1 MTVMSDQR
9 GFTLIEMMLV
19 TLLMAVIMGATL
31 TAFDEF
37 GHNARENERQ
47 NEAQDE
53 TRRALS
59 RLARELRN
67 LASPTAELPRS
78 LELALPQDIIFQE
91 VHNTRDAGANEY
103 NTRRIRYCLDSTNGR
118 LIRQYQVNPGQTVPA
133 TTACAVGASGN
144 GWSPGVVMARDVVNG
159 ARPVWTFSPA
169 PVATTG
175 DALSVVTWIRSQ
187 LYVDVKPD
195 KLPSESQLAT
205 GVQLRNQNRRPVAD
219 FTGDSPRPGEV
230 VLNASSSSDPEGRA
244 LTYYWFLGTSAGD
257 DDDAISESISFT
269 CCSPLLTS
277 GTHSFT
283 LRVRDQAGLDSV
295 ITKEVVVK

>member
-1 MTVMSDQR
+1 MKPMTDER

-19 TLLMAVIMGATL
+19 TLLMTVIMGATL

-53 TRRALS
+53 SRRALF
-59 RLARELRN
+59 RVARELRN

-91 VHNTRDAGANEY
+91 VNNTRDVGANEY
-103 NTRRIRYCLDSTNGR
+103 NTRRIRYCLDPANGH
-118 LIRQYQVNPGQTVPA
+118 LIRQYQVNPGLTVP
-133 TTACAVGASGN
+133 TPTACAVGASGN

-159 ARPVWTFSPA
+159 TRPVWSFHPA
-169 PVATTG
+169 PAATTG
-175 DALSVVTWIRSQ
+175 DALAVVTWIRTE
-187 LYVDVKPD
+187 LFVDVNTS
-195 KLPSESQLAT
+195 KLPSETELAT

-230 VLNASSSSDPEGRA
+230 VLNASTSSDPEGRA

-257 DDDAISESISFT
+257 DEDALSESISYT

-277 GTHSFT
+277 GTHTFT
-283 LRVRDQAGLDSV
+283 LRVRDQAGLDST

>member
-1 MTVMSDQR
+1 MTAMTDQR

-19 TLLMAVIMGATL
+19 TLLMAVIMGASL

-53 TRRALS
+53 SRRAIF
-59 RLARELRN
+59 RVARELRN

-91 VHNTRDAGANEY
+91 VHNTRDAGGNPY
-103 NTRRIRYCLDSTNGR
+103 NTRRIRYCLDSPNGQ
-118 LIRQYQVNPGQTVPA
+118 LIRQYQVNPGAAVPTA
-133 TTACAVGASGN
+133 TACAVGASGN
-144 GWSPGVVMARDVVNG
+144 GWSSGVVMARDVVNG
-159 ARPVWTFSPA
+159 TRPVWSFHPA
-169 PVATTG
+169 PAATSG
-175 DALSVVTWIRSQ
+175 DALAVVTWIRTE
-187 LYVDVKPD
+187 LFVDVNPS
-195 KLPSESQLAT
+195 KLPSESRLAT
-205 GVQLRNQNRRPVAD
+205 GVQLRNQNRRPMAD

-257 DDDAISESISFT
+257 DEDAISQSISYT

-283 LRVRDQAGLDSV
+283 LRVHDQAGLDST